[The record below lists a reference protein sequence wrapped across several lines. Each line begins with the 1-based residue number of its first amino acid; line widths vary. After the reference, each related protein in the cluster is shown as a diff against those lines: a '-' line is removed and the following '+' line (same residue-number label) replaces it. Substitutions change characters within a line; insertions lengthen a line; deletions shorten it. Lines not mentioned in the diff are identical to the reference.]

1 MLKSG
6 ELDTRLTRFGAA
18 TGTPPEWPL
27 LGKLWAKI
35 IDPKAAGREAQGSI
49 YATGSTLITV
59 RARGDILPGQLLKGN
74 ACWYL
79 IEDTA
84 IEPGALQISARKLS
98 GEPATYTPKQG
109 EPYPVTAFLA
119 AENVMVGARSE
130 PRHQIDLI
138 LPELVPPFARQGDQI
153 TLRGRQYRID
163 GLIEGSD
170 NGTTLRVMVV

>member
-6 ELDTRLTRFGAA
+6 ELDTRLMRFGAA
-18 TGTPPEWPL
+18 SGSPPVWPP

-35 IDPKAAGREAQGSI
+35 IDPKAAGREAQASI
-49 YATGSTLITV
+49 YATGSTLIMV

-79 IEDTA
+79 IEDSA
-84 IEPGALQISARKLS
+84 SEPGALQISARKLS

-109 EPYPVTAFLA
+109 ASYPVTAFMA
-119 AENVMVGARSE
+119 AENVIVGARSE

-138 LPELVPPFARQGDQI
+138 LPELRHPFARQGDQV
-153 TLRGRQYRID
+153 TLRGRQFRIE
-163 GLIEGSD
+163 GVIEGSD
-170 NGTTLRVMVV
+170 NGTTLRIMVS